1 MTRGR
6 MRLAGAAAALSL
18 ALLTGCSGI
27 PSEVSTVFSDVAT
40 VVGEVFEP
48 LSDLIDEA
56 IGDTSVAE
64 ARQQRVDDLLQ
75 LVSDS
80 DLVTAG
86 TLTVGIKVSETTPL
100 AISDTDDSYSGIDV
114 DVAYALADALGIA
127 NVEFVSVT
135 SASSSLGEDCDIVM
149 GVEEDEDDGVTVVG
163 DYAQSALAVFTADE
177 LVSAPISESDLVG
190 ATVGVQGSSVSQVAL
205 RNLGVDVTEETFTNL
220 NEAFE
225 ALADGTVDYVI
236 CDAYAGAY
244 LASITGSGTFAGTID
259 TPSALGVG
267 VLSTSTALLESV
279 EQAMEEILSNGVA
292 TIAKSRWV
300 GEFPTLT
307 ESSQIELTTESTDET
322 TETSTADEATET
334 DTTEG

>member
-1 MTRGR
+1 MR

-27 PSEVSTVFSDVAT
+27 PSEVSTVFSDIAT
-40 VVGEVFEP
+40 VVGEAIEP
-48 LSDLIDEA
+48 IGDLIDEA

-64 ARQQRVDDLLQ
+64 ARQQRSEDLLQ

-80 DLVTAG
+80 DLVTEG

-100 AISDTDDSYSGIDV
+100 AITGTDDSYSGINV
-114 DVAYALADALGIA
+114 DIAYALADALGIA

-149 GVEEDEDDGVTVVG
+149 GVEEGEDDGVTVVG
-163 DYAQSALAVFTADE
+163 DYAQSALGVFSADE
-177 LVSAPISESDLVG
+177 VISVPISESDLAG

-205 RNLGVDVTEETFTNL
+205 RSLGVDVTEETFTNL

-225 ALADGTVDYVI
+225 ALAEGTVDYVV

-244 LASITGSGTFAGTID
+244 LASIMGGASFAGTLD
-259 TPSALGVG
+259 TPSSLGVG

-279 EQAMEEILSNGVA
+279 QGAMEEILSNGVA
-292 TIAKSRWV
+292 SIARSRWV

-307 ESSQIELTTESTDET
+307 ESSQIEVTTVATET
-322 TETSTADEATET
+322 TEEAEATET
-334 DTTEG
+334 TEG